1 MDRKPYTIESV
12 RDACEIRT
20 MLAYPYGT
28 RAWLPNQYVLD
39 DIKDAYPGVWQEWLI
54 NSAASAEKR
63 GLLGSLR
70 ERISKKISDIAAFNL
85 FLQLARRELS
95 EQDAIVRLRALKQLP

>member
-28 RAWLPNQYVLD
+28 RTWLPNQYVLD
-39 DIKDAYPGVWQEWLI
+39 DIKDAYPGVWQEWLAKR
-54 NSAASAEKR
+54 SFPLERASPYVR
-63 GLLGSLR
+63 LR
-70 ERISKKISDIAAFNL
+70 RYVLTWVLSVSVLNVL
-85 FLQLARRELS
+85 LQLARRELA
-95 EQDAIVRLRALKQLP
+95 EQDAIAEIKTL